1 MTNKRTLI
9 YLQLQL
15 AKVGLF
21 SRNNALQ
28 ATVIIVQYFYFAFVV
43 KQKLTLES

>member
-15 AKVGLF
+15 ADVF